1 MTELVP
7 CLWFADDAEEAV
19 RFYVSLLPDSHID
32 AVQRSPTEYP
42 GGPAGGVLVVSFTLC
57 GRPYMALNGGKRIE
71 PTIAVSFSVNCD
83 DQAEIDRLWLRL
95 GEGGREQQCG
105 WITDR
110 WGYPWQIVPKQM
122 PAFLSGDPARAA
134 RVFTALMGMVKIDL
148 PALERAAAG

>member
-19 RFYVSLLPDSHID
+19 RFYVSLLPNSHID
-32 AVQRSPTEYP
+32 AIQRNPTQNQS
-42 GGPAGGVLVVSFTLC
+42 GPPGGVLVVRFTLA
-57 GRPYMALNGGKRIE
+57 GRPYMAINGGKRIE
-71 PTIAVSFSVNCD
+71 PNIAVSFSAECD

-105 WITDR
+105 WILDR
-110 WGYPWQIVPKQM
+110 WGYAWQIVPNKM

-148 PALERAAAG
+148 AALERAAAG